1 MGPVG
6 ASGAWVDGE
15 AFMGLGGGKM
25 PCCGGSGLSRLDCGC
40 RGFLWPQ
47 QIGSASFT
55 YDTSSI
61 YLIMCV
67 CKIGEHPV

>member
-25 PCCGGSGLSRLDCGC
+25 PCCGGSGLSGDAEAAGDFCGLNKLDP
-40 RGFLWPQ
+40 LVLHTIQ
-47 QIGSASFT
+47 AVYI
-55 YDTSSI
+55 
-61 YLIMCV
+61 
-67 CKIGEHPV
+67 

>member
-40 RGFLWPQ
+40 RDFCGLNKLDPLVLHTIQ
-47 QIGSASFT
+47 AVYI
-55 YDTSSI
+55 
-61 YLIMCV
+61 
-67 CKIGEHPV
+67 